1 MPGTLKRVAMVGF
14 GAISQSVLDLTKND
28 EGLCVSQLIVSP
40 GKEDAVRGQ
49 LDGLGLKQLPKVS
62 SGLVLGAE
70 RPDVLVECAGHG
82 ALTAHVLP
90 ALRQGVPCL
99 VVSIGALSAP
109 GMAEELEQAARE
121 GGTQVHLLSG
131 AIGGIDALA
140 AARMAGLDAVTY
152 VGRKPPLGWLGS
164 PAEEKLDLRNLK
176 EKALFFEGSAREA
189 ARLFPKNANV
199 AATLAL
205 AGVGLDCTRVELY
218 ADPAV
223 DQNIH
228 YYEAQGAF
236 GNMAVTMQGKPLAS
250 NPKTSALT
258 VYSVVRALRNLV
270 SPLAV

>member
-1 MPGTLKRVAMVGF
+1 MPGLSKRVAIVGF
-14 GAISQSVLDLTKND
+14 GAISQSVLELTKND

-40 GKEDAVRGQ
+40 GKEDAVRRQ
-49 LDGLGLKQLPKVS
+49 LDGFGLRQLPRVS
-62 SGLVLGAE
+62 SGLALEGQG
-70 RPDVLVECAGHG
+70 PDVLVECAGHG
-82 ALTAHVLP
+82 ALAAHVLP
-90 ALRQGVPCL
+90 ALRRGVPCL

-109 GMAEELEQAARE
+109 GMAEELEEAARQ

-140 AARMAGLDAVTY
+140 AARMAGLESVTY

-164 PAEEKLDLRNLK
+164 PAEEKLDLRSLK

-205 AGVGLDCTRVELY
+205 AGVGLDRTRVELY
-218 ADPAV
+218 ADPSV
-223 DQNIH
+223 SQNIH
-228 YYEAQGAF
+228 YYEARGVF
-236 GNMAVTMQGKPLAS
+236 GDMAVTMQGKPLAS

>member
-1 MPGTLKRVAMVGF
+1 MKSKRIALVGL
-14 GAISQSVLDLTKND
+14 GAIGQAVLDLIKND
-28 EGLCVSQLIVSP
+28 SALQVSQVIVSS
-40 GKEDAVRGQ
+40 GKEDSTRQWFAQHRPEMSPQVASRLEG
-49 LDGLGLKQLPKVS
+49 
-62 SGLVLGAE
+62 E

-82 ALTAHVLP
+82 ALGTHVVP
-90 ALRQGVPCL
+90 ALRQGIPCL

-109 GMAEELEQAARE
+109 GLAEQLEEAARQ

-140 AARMAGLDAVTY
+140 AARVAGLDDVTY

-164 PAEEKLDLRNLK
+164 PAEDKLDLRNLK
-176 EKALFFEGSAREA
+176 EKARFFEGSAREA

-199 AATLAL
+199 AATLSL
-205 AGVGLDCTRVELY
+205 AGIGLDKTRVELW
-218 ADPAV
+218 ADPTV

-228 YYEAQGAF
+228 YYEARGAF
-236 GNMAVTMQGKPLAS
+236 GYMAVTMQGKPLAS

>member
-1 MPGTLKRVAMVGF
+1 MPRPAKRVAIVGF
-14 GAISQSVLDLTKND
+14 GAISQSVLDLIKRD
-28 EGLCVSQLIVSP
+28 EGLSVTQLIVSP

-49 LDGLGLKQLPKVS
+49 LGGLGLQQAPRVS
-62 SGLVLGAE
+62 SELMLGDD

-82 ALTAHVLP
+82 ALAAHVLP

-99 VVSIGALSAP
+99 VVSIGALSEP
-109 GMAEELEQAARE
+109 GLAEQLEDAARQ
-121 GGTQVHLLSG
+121 GGTQAHLLSG

-140 AARMAGLDAVTY
+140 AARMAGLDSVTY

-199 AATLAL
+199 AATLSL
-205 AGVGLDCTRVELY
+205 AGVGLDNTRVQLY

-228 YYEAQGAF
+228 YYEARGAF
-236 GNMAVTMQGKPLAS
+236 GHMAVTMQGKPLAS

-270 SPLAV
+270 APLAV